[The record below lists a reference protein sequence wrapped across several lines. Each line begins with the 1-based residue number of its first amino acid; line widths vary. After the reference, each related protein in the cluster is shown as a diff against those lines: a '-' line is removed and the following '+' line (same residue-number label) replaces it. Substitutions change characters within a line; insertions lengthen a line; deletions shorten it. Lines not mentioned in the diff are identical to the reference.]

1 MRLAS
6 ELLGIDYLVADINE
20 RINCVTAHHVSPGDV
35 RVVYPQEQ
43 LANCREIAAMS
54 VAYAIDQDRLDDK
67 VEITKVLEEVAD
79 FRVDVEYQLDALKR
93 TGDITMIHPS
103 I

>member
-1 MRLAS
+1 M
-6 ELLGIDYLVADINE
+6 
-20 RINCVTAHHVSPGDV
+20 TAHHVSPGDV
-35 RVVYPQEQ
+35 RVVYSQEA
-43 LANCREIAAMS
+43 LANYREIAAMS

-93 TGDITMIHPS
+93 TGDITMIQPS